1 MGCKFSTYNTFMVF
15 KNVLYFSVNEFSP
28 QVLIILDVVAISVGR
43 PSHAKVNSFPEQRK
57 YLGPQLLLGRFPFV
71 RTDWPAHSNRNVNF
85 TFNQN

>member
-57 YLGPQLLLGRFPFV
+57 YVGLSYFKTLKAL
-71 RTDWPAHSNRNVNF
+71 SIC
-85 TFNQN
+85 QN